1 VTRPGPGGPYEQRQS
16 GRGAAA
22 QQREQAIGD
31 YLTACNAGDAEAV
44 TATCA
49 PDAMHYF
56 PVRMYGDDEPVRG
69 GRAIG
74 KKWARPVR
82 SPGSRWSIDGPILCD
97 PGHHQAAIEFTAEQK
112 KSATIIRGSKWYRF
126 DPGTGLIAE
135 IRAYLASPPRKASS
149 GWSWAA
155 SRTPS
160 AGTPPAPD
168 IPGSGSGRSTGWSGV
183 RWREGT
189 AVPHHDV
196 RPGRRRLCRQTA
208 HCPRPAEV

>member
-1 VTRPGPGGPYEQRQS
+1 MNNAQS

-31 YLTACNAGDAEAV
+31 YITACNAGDAEAV
-44 TATCA
+44 AATCT

-97 PGHHQAAIEFTAEQK
+97 PGHHQAVIEFTAEQK
-112 KSATIIRGSKWYRF
+112 KSATIIRPAS
-126 DPGTGLIAE
+126 GTG
-135 IRAYLASPPRKASS
+135 S
-149 GWSWAA
+149 
-155 SRTPS
+155 T
-160 AGTPPAPD
+160 PAP
-168 IPGSGSGRSTGWSGV
+168 G
-183 RWREGT
+183 
-189 AVPHHDV
+189 
-196 RPGRRRLCRQTA
+196 
-208 HCPRPAEV
+208 

>member
-1 VTRPGPGGPYEQRQS
+1 MNNAQS

-44 TATCA
+44 AATCTPEA
-49 PDAMHYF
+49 VYYF

-74 KKWARPVR
+74 QKWARPVR
-82 SPGSRWSIDGPILCD
+82 SPGSRWSSDGPILCD
-97 PGHHQAAIEFTAEQK
+97 PGHHQASIEFTAEQK
-112 KSATIIRGSKWYRF
+112 KSATIIRGSEWYRF
-126 DPGTGLIAE
+126 DPGRGLIAE
-135 IRAYLASPPRKASS
+135 IRAYLASPPRKTSS

-155 SRTPS
+155 PVRRARVGRQHLTYLGL
-160 AGTPPAPD
+160 APAAVPD
-168 IPGSGSGRSTGWSGV
+168 GPV
-183 RWREGT
+183 CRWRQGT
-189 AVPHHDV
+189 AVPRHDV

-208 HCPRPAEV
+208 HRSRPAEV